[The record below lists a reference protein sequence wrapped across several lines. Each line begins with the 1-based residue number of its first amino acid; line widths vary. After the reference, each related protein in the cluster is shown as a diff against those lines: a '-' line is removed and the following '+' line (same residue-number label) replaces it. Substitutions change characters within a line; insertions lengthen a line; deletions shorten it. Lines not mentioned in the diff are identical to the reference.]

1 MSSFPPSLLQGQRD
15 TTMTEEDDLFRN
27 VTSAALELIG
37 DLPHPLPQVSNVR
50 TAYPLFVLTIQP
62 VML

>member
-1 MSSFPPSLLQGQRD
+1 
-15 TTMTEEDDLFRN
+15 MTEEDDLFRN

-50 TAYPLFVLTIQP
+50 TTYPLFTLTIQP

>member
-1 MSSFPPSLLQGQRD
+1 
-15 TTMTEEDDLFRN
+15 MTEEDDLFRN

-50 TAYPLFVLTIQP
+50 TMYTYPLFTLTIQP